1 MDMPGNPLSKKM
13 VQAKVNAAIDLIK
26 NGSADEISEK
36 LQKMDVAELVSKLDQ
51 LDPETL
57 KEYAASVEDVRKRVS
72 ESDFKRLSDAL
83 GPQGKNLTSKIQ
95 NKLRQ
100 QP

>member
-1 MDMPGNPLSKKM
+1 MPGNPISKKM
-13 VQAKVNAAIDLIK
+13 VQAKVNAAIDLLK
-26 NGSADEISEK
+26 NGSANEISEK
-36 LQKMDVAELVSKLDQ
+36 LQKTDLADLMAKLDQ

-57 KEYAASVEDVRKRVS
+57 KEYASSIEDVRKRVTDK
-72 ESDFKRLSDAL
+72 DFKRLADAL
-83 GPQGKNLTSKIQ
+83 GPQGSALTSKIQ